1 MPKAKATT
9 VETFNITD
17 ATSIGI
23 DTNSMPKVKAT
34 TNAGTIVIDAATITP
49 TKYTPTETI
58 NSTPPEGQYITTESF
73 ADEQPTSKQ
82 PHTLEE
88 KIKTIK
94 EIKANREANRDRLLV
109 AKDIVKSLEANQKE
123 LDQQYV
129 DALKHVPEEYKSILQ
144 KTFNF

>member
-1 MPKAKATT
+1 MPKAKA
-9 VETFNITD
+9 
-17 ATSIGI
+17 ATADTIDI
-23 DTNSMPKVKAT
+23 DTADIP
-34 TNAGTIVIDAATITP
+34 P

-58 NSTPPEGQYITTESF
+58 NTTPPEGQYITTESF
-73 ADEQPTSKQ
+73 TDVQHTSKQ

-94 EIKANREANRDRLLV
+94 EIKTNREANRDRLLL

-129 DALKHVPEEYKSILQ
+129 DALKHVPEEYKSVLQ
-144 KTFNF
+144 ETFNF